1 MLRRLPVRHGTTGRL
16 IDGLPSVAVGAAD
29 GNTLAAAVA
38 MAVRVAV
45 AGTLGM
51 VAVVVA
57 VVVRVAAV
65 VAGRDMRRLALAA
78 TPVRRRHPAATANP
92 TAIAHLTNLVIRSMR
107 RVTRITQPI
116 AATVELARARNI
128 SARSKAVGTVVP
140 ASQRD
145 AFPPVAELVSNI
157 ALVADG
163 QAVVGNTFE

>member
-1 MLRRLPVRHGTTGRL
+1 MV
-16 IDGLPSVAVGAAD
+16 AAD

-38 MAVRVAV
+38 MAVRVAAV

-57 VVVRVAAV
+57 VVARAAV
-65 VAGRDMRRLALAA
+65 VAAGRDMRRLALAA

-92 TAIAHLTNLVIRSMR
+92 TAIAHLTNLVIRSMWQ
-107 RVTRITQPI
+107 VTRITQPI

-128 SARSKAVGTVVP
+128 SARSKAVGMVVP